1 MSKLTRLHI
10 AKLLAS
16 QPNVMASSGELLQ
29 FFRSPQYDPDEESE
43 GNQVESFLEFRGD
56 LDKDIIESKEWTQEY
71 LSNLDKFHE
80 PSKSP
85 PKKVLV
91 EMEKQRKIL
100 EDMEG
105 DL

>member
-1 MSKLTRLHI
+1 MKFTKLYI

-16 QPNVMASSGELLQ
+16 QPNITASSGELLQ
-29 FFRSPQYDPDEESE
+29 FFRSSQYNPDEEVE
-43 GNQVESFLEFRGD
+43 GNYIESFLEFKGN

-91 EMEKQRKIL
+91 EMEKQRQIL